1 MKKARV
7 KRKTMETDIKMEL
20 SLKSGKNS
28 IKTPFAFFSHMLNEF
43 AWHGGFLIKTQIK
56 GDTDVDAHHTIEDA
70 GICLG
75 EAIKKLIGNGKG
87 INRFGWAIVPM
98 DDALVIVAVDLSGRP
113 FLNFKVRFSEIRKA
127 DFDYRLFEDFFKAVS
142 DRASINLHIVLIDGK
157 NNHHISEAIFKGFGI
172 ALRMALSRKGKK
184 IPSTKGKI

>member
-1 MKKARV
+1 
-7 KRKTMETDIKMEL
+7 
-20 SLKSGKNS
+20 
-28 IKTPFAFFSHMLNEF
+28 MLNEF

-184 IPSTKGKI
+184 IPSTKGKIFYIRTEVKYGIL